1 MPQQKQDPL
10 SFPKIDYQEV
20 LRNVARSM
28 VRLKRPERLLRLI
41 TRFIDRNFGLNH
53 TALLIQDQK
62 KGHYVFINSQGSK
75 RLPAGLVKFDSD
87 HPLIQWFSSSR
98 RKLPFQKDFL
108 FLSDVK
114 KMLTRAEF
122 RLAAN
127 SKASLFSGIQK
138 AMQTLNIEL
147 VIPGYSKDSL
157 VGLLVLGRRAS
168 GRCFTKQEVSFFQT
182 LANDCSMA
190 IKTAEYNKN
199 LLLQNQEL
207 EKRLKT
213 IEALR
218 HKEQRT
224 YYEIMRSLAEEVHA
238 KEPNIFGHVSEVERL
253 GLMTAREMGMEL
265 TGQGKDLLSA
275 ALILHDVGKIGIP
288 DVILTKPGPLTDEE
302 WKIMKTH
309 VEKGAKI
316 LEPLSDFKKV
326 REIILAHHER
336 YDGGGY
342 PRGLK
347 GNEIP
352 IEARILSVVDSFHA
366 IISSRCYREGRTIE
380 AAFQE
385 LKNGTGSQFDPV
397 VVDSFIRVMKR
408 ESQKKGAGNPSH
420 SS

>member
-1 MPQQKQDPL
+1 MPQARPDPL
-10 SFPKIDYQEV
+10 GAPKIDYQDV
-20 LRNVARSM
+20 LRDVARSM

-41 TRFIDRNFGLNH
+41 TRFIDRHFGLNH
-53 TALLIQDQK
+53 TAILIQDTK
-62 KGHYVFINSQGSK
+62 KGHYIFMNSHGVK
-75 RLPAGLVKFDSD
+75 KLPAGLVKFDSN
-87 HPLIQWFSSSR
+87 HPLIQWFGGTGR
-98 RKLPFQKDFL
+98 RLPFQKDFL
-108 FLSDVK
+108 FLTDVK

-127 SKASLFSGIQK
+127 SKANQLTRIQK
-138 AMQTLNIEL
+138 AMQSLSIEL
-147 VIPGYSKDSL
+147 VIPGYFKETL
-157 VGLLVLGRRAS
+157 VGLLMLGRCAN
-168 GRCFTKQEVSFFQT
+168 GRSFTKQEVSFFQT

-190 IKTAEYNKN
+190 VKTAEYNQN
-199 LLLQNQEL
+199 LVVQNQEL

-238 KEPNIFGHVSEVERL
+238 KEPNIYGHVSEVERL

-265 TGQGKDLLSA
+265 TGPNKDVLAA

-288 DVILTKPGPLTDEE
+288 DCILSKPGALTEDE
-302 WKIMKTH
+302 WKVMKTH

-316 LEPLSDFKKV
+316 LEPLSDFKRV

-342 PRGLK
+342 PRGLR
-347 GNEIP
+347 GEEIP

-366 IISSRCYREGRTIE
+366 IISSRCYREGRSIE
-380 AAFQE
+380 EAFQE
-385 LKNGTGSQFDPV
+385 LMNGSGSQFDPV

-408 ESQKKGAGNPSH
+408 EIQRKGTGNPSVTA
-420 SS
+420 

>member
-1 MPQQKQDPL
+1 M
-10 SFPKIDYQEV
+10 
-20 LRNVARSM
+20 ARSM
-28 VRLKRPERLLRLI
+28 VRLKHPERLLKLI
-41 TRFIDRNFGLNH
+41 TRFIDRRFGLNH
-53 TALLIQDQK
+53 TALLIQDLK
-62 KGHYVFINSQGSK
+62 KGHYVFVNSQGAK
-75 RLPAGLVKFDSD
+75 RLPAGLVKFDND
-87 HPLIQWFSSSR
+87 HPLIQWFCGPVK
-98 RKLPFQKDFL
+98 KLPFQKDFL
-108 FLSDVK
+108 FIADVK

-127 SKASLFSGIQK
+127 SKANHLTRIQK
-138 AMQTLNIEL
+138 AMQSLSIEL
-147 VIPGYSKDSL
+147 VIPGYFKETL
-157 VGLLVLGRRAS
+157 VGLLMLGRRGS
-168 GRCFTKQEVSFFQT
+168 GRPFSKQEVAFFQT

-190 IKTAEYNKN
+190 VKTAEYNQS
-199 LLLQNQEL
+199 LVLQNQEL

-265 TGQGKDLLSA
+265 TGISKDVLSA

-288 DVILTKPGPLTDEE
+288 DSILTKPGPLTDEE
-302 WKIMKTH
+302 WKVMKSH

-316 LEPLSDFKKV
+316 LEPLTDFKKV

-342 PRGLK
+342 PHGLRGE
-347 GNEIP
+347 EIP

-366 IISSRCYREGRTIE
+366 IVSSRCYREGRTVE

-385 LKNGTGSQFDPV
+385 LQNGTGAQFDPI

-408 ESQKKGAGNPSH
+408 EMQRKGAGNAPLST
-420 SS
+420 